1 MFKSWSKHLLVQSR
15 ITHLLAQRDLSV
27 MRVQSTTLSAQLVQ
41 KDPNSFTKRLLA
53 LRDNLSALNT
63 LKTSLA
69 LRDNLSAPNTL
80 NTSLNLR
87 DNLSAPNTLNTSLN
101 LRDNLS
107 DLFVKSAP
115 CVLNTRTS
123 APSMSSLNPSTDTP
137 QIDLKVTTALLVPSM
152 LATSQRN
159 PSTVT
164 PQIDLMVIT
173 ALLVPRLPA
182 TSQRSPSMVT
192 PQIDLKVTTA
202 LLVPRLPATSQ
213 RSPSMVTPQKDLK
226 VTTALLVPSMIA
238 TVPRSPSMVTPKID
252 LNVTTALLVPSMLAT
267 VPRTALTQLGISS
280 VSRTDLSVQFASPT
294 TMSALAERPAPIE
307 RPALSASVVLL
318 KPLAATACPM
328 CTMVPVVPFTHS
340 ASTEVIEI

>member
-87 DNLSAPNTLNTSLN
+87 DNLS
-101 LRDNLS
+101 

-152 LATSQRN
+152 IATSQRN

-192 PQIDLKVTTA
+192 PQI
-202 LLVPRLPATSQ
+202 
-213 RSPSMVTPQKDLK
+213 DLK

-280 VSRTDLSVQFASPT
+280 VSRTDLSVQFASRTDLSVQFASPT